1 MQVNA
6 YAIGPARRPVLD
18 RVCAIADQAAHLV
31 ENEMGV
37 CLRGVEIL
45 VTDTYFTRLLAC
57 AEDGASLYGC
67 TVYGLDRI
75 IAIANAQA
83 HLNDLAEVGKTV
95 VHELVHAAQMLRP
108 GVRRV
113 EKFRTE
119 ESLSRLSAPALQQY
133 HTRWDDSEAQACDL
147 ERLAAHLDPA
157 AGPVREARHAP
168 IRTIV

>member
-18 RVCAIADQAAHLV
+18 RVCTIADQATRLV
-31 ENEMGV
+31 EKEMSA
-37 CLRGVEIL
+37 CLRGVELL

-67 TVYGLDRI
+67 TLYGLDRI
-75 IAIANAQA
+75 VCVANAQA
-83 HLNDLAEVGKTV
+83 HLHDPAEVDKTV
-95 VHELVHAAQMLRP
+95 IHELVHAAQMLRP

-119 ESLSRLSAPALQQY
+119 ESLSRLSAPAREQY
-133 HTRWDDSEAQACDL
+133 HTRWDDSEAQACEL
-147 ERLAAHLDPA
+147 EHLAAYLDPA
-157 AGPVREARHAP
+157 TGPAREARHAP
-168 IRTIV
+168 LHTIA